1 MNILALSD
9 DEARELIN
17 QTTAR
22 LLKTTTTTEGI
33 RNIGVALKKYTV
45 FDLQYIGGFIRREVD
60 KLPNPYRRYYQPYS
74 GDLLVQYHQFV
85 RMLHGKTFQADLPI
99 REPELWRKYWEIAAE
114 QCFVQ
119 TRASNDPFP
128 QMDHPLYIFFY
139 RLVYGYVML
148 IDGGYGHPIGMPFP
162 GGATV
167 IQNGNRVLCPIRD
180 KEKDLA
186 FALCNFCPAEQDPK
200 YL

>member
-1 MNILALSD
+1 MNILSLPG
-9 DEARELIN
+9 DEARVLIN
-17 QTTAR
+17 ETTAG
-22 LLKTTTTTEGI
+22 LLETTTTTEGI
-33 RNIGVALKKYTV
+33 GNISDALKRYTV
-45 FDLQYIGGFIRREVD
+45 FDLQYIGGVIRREVD
-60 KLPNPYRRYYQPYS
+60 KLPNPYRRCYRPYS
-74 GDLLVQYHQFV
+74 GDLLDQYHQF
-85 RMLHGKTFQADLPI
+85 MSLLHARRFPDAQPI
-99 REPELWRKYWEIAAE
+99 RDPELWRRYWEMAAV

-119 TRASNDPFP
+119 TGPSNDPFP
-128 QMDHPLYIFFY
+128 QMDHPLYKFFY

-167 IQNGNRVLCPIRD
+167 KREGGRVLCPIRD

-186 FALCNFCPAEQDPK
+186 SALCNFCPAEQDPR